1 MATPRLLDNVKLTAG
16 PAPAPGAAA
25 SGGARTSWSTRRRGA
40 PPRRA
45 AAARRW
51 RTRGPPCR
59 ASPRCRC
66 GCSPARGSWTRTGS
80 APAPVLPL
88 HLFGVYD
95 GHGGSEVANYCRD
108 RMHVVLKEALGRAA
122 WAAGLEE
129 SGDLLDIAELW
140 EKVFSGCF
148 QRVDDEV
155 SGQASRFSSG
165 VGSEAQ
171 CKPVAAG
178 DVGSTAAVA
187 VVCSS
192 HIIVANCGDSRVVL
206 SRGKEPVAL
215 SDDHKPDRED
225 ERARIEAAGGRVIDW
240 NGHRVSGV
248 LAMSRS
254 VSAQG
259 DGYGKPFLIP
269 TPEV

>member
-1 MATPRLLDNVKLTAG
+1 VQ
-16 PAPAPGAAA
+16 
-25 SGGARTSWSTRRRGA
+25 
-40 PPRRA
+40 
-45 AAARRW
+45 
-51 RTRGPPCR
+51 
-59 ASPRCRC
+59 
-66 GCSPARGSWTRTGS
+66 
-80 APAPVLPL
+80 
-88 HLFGVYD
+88 
-95 GHGGSEVANYCRD
+95 VANYCGG

-122 WAAGLEE
+122 TARAGLEE
-129 SGDLLDIAELW
+129 SGERLDIAELW
-140 EKVFSGCF
+140 EKVFGGCF

-215 SDDHKPDRED
+215 SDDHKVHSNSTP
-225 ERARIEAAGGRVIDW
+225 
-240 NGHRVSGV
+240 
-248 LAMSRS
+248 S
-254 VSAQG
+254 VA
-259 DGYGKPFLIP
+259 
-269 TPEV
+269 

>member
-1 MATPRLLDNVKLTAG
+1 MFVQ
-16 PAPAPGAAA
+16 
-25 SGGARTSWSTRRRGA
+25 
-40 PPRRA
+40 
-45 AAARRW
+45 
-51 RTRGPPCR
+51 
-59 ASPRCRC
+59 
-66 GCSPARGSWTRTGS
+66 
-80 APAPVLPL
+80 
-88 HLFGVYD
+88 
-95 GHGGSEVANYCRD
+95 VANYCRD

-122 WAAGLEE
+122 RAAGLEE

-155 SGQASRFSSG
+155 SGQASRFCSG
-165 VGSEAQ
+165 EAR

-215 SDDHKPDRED
+215 SDDHKVHSNSTP
-225 ERARIEAAGGRVIDW
+225 
-240 NGHRVSGV
+240 
-248 LAMSRS
+248 S
-254 VSAQG
+254 VA
-259 DGYGKPFLIP
+259 
-269 TPEV
+269 